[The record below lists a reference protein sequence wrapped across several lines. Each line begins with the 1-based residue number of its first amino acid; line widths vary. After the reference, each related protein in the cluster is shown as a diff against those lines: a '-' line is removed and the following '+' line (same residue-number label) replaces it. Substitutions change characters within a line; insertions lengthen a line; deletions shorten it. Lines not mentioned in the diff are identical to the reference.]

1 MPKTTVYAIRD
12 AETKERLTY
21 RYRTVREL
29 TDAWRPSEFDHTGR
43 VVEIYRTTQDLPR
56 LNKRQR
62 AMR

>member
-21 RYRTVREL
+21 KYRTVREL
-29 TDAWRPSEFDHTGR
+29 TDARRLSEFDHTGR